1 MSVEAARK
9 DPFGLVGSVLD
20 GRFLIEREVAE
31 GGFGVVYY
39 AIQVALDRP
48 VAIKVLKTPADFD
61 EMAKVQ
67 FRDRFASEAKTIARI
82 RHPHIV
88 DVYDFGISPMP
99 SGEIAPWMAL
109 EWLQGET
116 LEDELQRRRGQGGQK
131 PADVLAVF
139 RPVLQA
145 FAFAHKQGIAHRDIK
160 PANIMAV
167 PSEHGVTMQVLDFG
181 IAKVAN
187 PDQIAGSGYSRTSSM
202 PAFSPLYAA
211 PEQIAFGRTGY
222 WTDVHALGLILTEML
237 TDQPPYTAEDK
248 ELFEEVMSHRR
259 PTPAAK
265 GIDVGTWEPVLQRA
279 VALSPSDRWKTASEL
294 LAALAANLDQP
305 TSGVVLGGV
314 AVKPTGP
321 KKNLELEKV
330 APGPVPPLPAY
341 QPFDNRTPATR
352 TKRSKL
358 VWSGAG
364 GAIVVSVAI
373 VGVLGLRGHHAPFKE
388 PPQAAKARPDP
399 LVPPLAFHVTPLPQ
413 PASSPPGKEEAS
425 ISDSP
430 KLLGTLIV
438 GHRQS
443 AALSDSTKPSP
454 NSTIGR
460 REIREPMSPKA
471 TRNQNDEHSESGAEC
486 TMSINSVPWAEVW
499 IDGRTTSEH
508 TPVVDYKIPC
518 GRHRLAFKR
527 PDMHLDQGKD
537 VSLKPGRT
545 FKQLFVLGAPSG
557 IPDSESPTPTKPWV
571 DPFAEQAPS
580 GTPDSERPTPRSVV
594 DTTAHHKPP
603 ARPSPPASTGYRGS
617 TLKIETQFP

>member
-1 MSVEAARK
+1 MSVEEARK
-9 DPFGLVGSVLD
+9 DPFGLAGSVLD
-20 GRFLIEREVAE
+20 GRFRIEREVAE

-39 AIQVALDRP
+39 ATQVALDRP

-61 EMAKVQ
+61 EAAKVQ

-145 FAFAHKQGIAHRDIK
+145 FAFAHKHGIAHRDIK
-160 PANIMAV
+160 PANIMTV

-237 TDQPPYTAEDK
+237 TDQPPYVAEDK

-265 GIDVGTWEPVLQRA
+265 GIDVGTWESVLQKA

-305 TSGVVLGGV
+305 TTGAVPGGL
-314 AVKPTGP
+314 AADPTGP
-321 KKNLELEKV
+321 NKNLALEKV
-330 APGPVPPLPAY
+330 ASGPVLPLPTD
-341 QPFDNRTPATR
+341 QPSDKSRPATK
-352 TKRSKL
+352 TKRSKF
-358 VWSGAG
+358 VWSTAG
-364 GAIVVSVAI
+364 GAIFVGASI
-373 VGVLGLRGHHAPFKE
+373 VGVLGLRGHHAPFKQ
-388 PPQAAKARPDP
+388 PPQAAKALPDP
-399 LVPPLAFHVTPLPQ
+399 LVPAPAYQVTPIPQ
-413 PASSPPGKEEAS
+413 PVSSPPGKREPS

-430 KLLGTLIV
+430 RPLGTVAIAD
-438 GHRQS
+438 HKS
-443 AALSDSTKPSP
+443 AAIPDSRNPPSANP
-454 NSTIGR
+454 TIGR
-460 REIREPMSPKA
+460 RELREPTSPKEI
-471 TRNQNDEHSESGAEC
+471 RSQNDEHSENGVEC

-499 IDGRTTSEH
+499 IDGRTTSQH

-527 PDMHLDQGKD
+527 PDMQIDQGKD
-537 VSLKPGRT
+537 VSLKSGEA
-545 FKQLFVLGAPSG
+545 FKQLFVLAAPSRT
-557 IPDSESPTPTKPWV
+557 PDSESPTPPKPWA

-580 GTPDSERPTPRSVV
+580 RAPDSESP
-594 DTTAHHKPP
+594 TTAHRKPP
-603 ARPSPPASTGYRGS
+603 ARRSQPTSGGYRGS